1 MLHFLTKVT
10 ELVFFFFAI
19 GKQLCIIS
27 LHLINWMLEYL
38 SIILAVLSSAS
49 SCSDNSPS
57 DAACVNFYS
66 VRAQF
71 N

>member
-10 ELVFFFFAI
+10 ELVILFFFAI

-38 SIILAVLSSAS
+38 K
-49 SCSDNSPS
+49 
-57 DAACVNFYS
+57 
-66 VRAQF
+66 
-71 N
+71 